1 VVVVPAEGS
10 VDGSVDVL
18 VLEVES
24 VLLVD
29 PLVADGSLD
38 VVEEVVS
45 EPLDV
50 LSDVEVDDGVELEVS
65 LGVDEL
71 EVSVGVDEDELEVSV
86 GVDEPV
92 DEDELEVS
100 LGVDELEVSLGVD
113 ELEVS
118 LGVDELEVSVGVD
131 EPVDEPPDVG
141 VVVPLDEPPDLG
153 VVVPVD
159 EPPDVGVVVPVDE
172 PPDDGLDGGVSV
184 GELVGSGDPPAA
196 PPPEAEVLTRIGA
209 DAEDKWPAASFA
221 TSVNV

>member
-1 VVVVPAEGS
+1 VGLDVVVVPAEGS

-50 LSDVEVDDGVELEVS
+50 LSDAEVDDGVELEVS

-71 EVSVGVDEDELEVSV
+71 EVSVGVEEDELEVSV
-86 GVDEPV
+86 GVDELV
-92 DEDELEVS
+92 DE
-100 LGVDELEVSLGVD
+100 D

-131 EPVDEPPDVG
+131 EEEVPVGVDELVDEPPDV
-141 VVVPLDEPPDLG
+141 G

-172 PPDDGLDGGVSV
+172 PPDVGVVVPVDEPPVEGLVGGVSV
-184 GELVGSGDPPAA
+184 GELVGSGDPPVA

-209 DAEDKWPAASFA
+209 DAGDTWPAASFA
-221 TSVNV
+221 ATVNV